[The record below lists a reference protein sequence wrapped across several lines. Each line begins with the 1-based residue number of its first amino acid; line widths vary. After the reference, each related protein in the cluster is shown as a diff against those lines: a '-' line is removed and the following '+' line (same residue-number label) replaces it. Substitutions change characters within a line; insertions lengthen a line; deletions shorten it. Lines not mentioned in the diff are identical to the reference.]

1 MIRSF
6 LFQVDSDELLPPGRA
21 YAFYSCLL
29 SLLPEGYAEAMHEQ
43 GETPISQCLYRDRG
57 QSFWRVQL
65 LNDLSNDGFSATLQ
79 ELNTLPVNTGDIH
92 LKLLEDNSFT
102 ADVLIKKAREIES
115 DRFFALRFLSPTAFK
130 QSGRYAVLPD
140 KELIL
145 QSLTNKWNVS
155 FPAYPLEDEDAFR
168 MLSDGMRVSDYNLR
182 TTRFILKDTKIPSF
196 IGSLRFDTH
205 LSPPLLDICKILF
218 TFSEHSGVGIKTA
231 LGMGGV
237 NFSHPQLV
245 ETIGIKKQL

>member
-1 MIRSF
+1 MIRRF

-57 QSFWRVQL
+57 QSFWRIQL
-65 LNDLSNDGFSATLQ
+65 LNELANDGFSATLQ
-79 ELNTLPVNTGDIH
+79 ELNTLPVNTGDVH
-92 LKLLEDNSFT
+92 LKLLEDKSFA
-102 ADVLIKKAREIES
+102 ADELIKKAREIES
-115 DRFFALRFLSPTAFK
+115 DRFFSLRFLSPTAFK

-145 QSLTNKWNVS
+145 QSLMNKWNVS
-155 FPAYPLEDEDAFR
+155 FPSYPLEDEDAFR
-168 MLSDGMRVSDYNLR
+168 MLLDGIRVSDYNLR
-182 TTRFILKDTKIPSF
+182 TTRFALKDTKIPGF
-196 IGSLRFDTH
+196 IGNLRFDTR
-205 LSPPLLDICKILF
+205 LSSPLFDICKILL
-218 TFSEHSGVGIKTA
+218 TFSEYSGVGIKTA

-237 NFSHPQLV
+237 KASIRIADL
-245 ETIGIKKQL
+245 